1 MKSLKKIDAAFSSA
15 AALLVQPSNELPVKL
30 ILYFLAVSLAIWIPY
45 SLVRHVYTS
54 GWYLVSV
61 EREAKV
67 GDEAAARLEQDLKL
81 RPADDPASRYVS
93 EIGTRLTRTNN
104 PWNAKFAFSV
114 VEDRNMINA
123 FAIPGGKIYI
133 TTGLLDRLDN
143 EAELAAVLG
152 HEVSHVT
159 SRHYA
164 RNIGRRMLMSWVKK
178 FLGSTDQAIM
188 HTGAFLTTNVTLLKM
203 RQEDELEADYQGTL
217 YMYELEYDP
226 AGEVTLIRKL
236 LSFEKQTPDL
246 FRLMALTHPPSRE
259 RLEAAVNL
267 QSSLPA
273 KKGLILGRER
283 YQQNIK
289 DILFPPD
296 APTTFPPPGP

>member
-1 MKSLKKIDAAFSSA
+1 MKSLKKIDAAFGRA
-15 AALLVQPSNELPVKL
+15 ARLLVQPSNERPVKF
-30 ILYFLAVSLAIWIPY
+30 ILYLLVVSLAVWIPY

-67 GDEAAARLEQDLKL
+67 GDEAAARLEKDLKL
-81 RPADDPASRYVS
+81 RPPEDPASRYVAQ
-93 EIGTRLTRTNN
+93 IGKRITRMNN
-104 PWNAKFAFSV
+104 PWNAEFAFAI
-114 VEDRNMINA
+114 VEDSNMINA

-159 SRHYA
+159 RRHYA
-164 RNIGRRMLMSWVKK
+164 RNIGRRMLISWVKK

-188 HTGAFLTTNVTLLKM
+188 HTGAFLTTNVTLISM
-203 RQEDELEADYQGTL
+203 RQEDELEADYQGGL
-217 YMYELEYDP
+217 YMYELKYDP

-267 QSSLPA
+267 QNSLPA
-273 KKGLILGRER
+273 KTGLILGRES
-283 YQQNIK
+283 YEQNIK
-289 DILFPPD
+289 NILSLPD
-296 APTTFPPPGP
+296 VPPPPLP